1 MREDTRV
8 DNSVRLR
15 EESRDDKSVKMR
27 EKRSTMGDNGFAEVV
42 VSAMVVNVTGLS
54 DSDSIGNVVL

>member
-8 DNSVRLR
+8 DNSVRLT

-27 EKRSTMGDNGFAEVV
+27 EKRSTMGDNGFVEVV

-54 DSDSIGNVVL
+54 DSDSMGNVVL

>member
-8 DNSVRLR
+8 DNSVRLT

-27 EKRSTMGDNGFAEVV
+27 EKRSTMGDKGFAEVV